1 MTDIEYSDDE
11 RYANESFE
19 NESDTEV
26 PEMSEIESETT
37 TSNSDN
43 EEEDEDEL
51 PSVKLNTV
59 RTYNLKKNLSNKSE
73 PELN

>member
-43 EEEDEDEL
+43 EEEDEL

-59 RTYNLKKNLSNKSE
+59 RTYNLKKNLSKKSKT
-73 PELN
+73 ELN

>member
-19 NESDTEV
+19 YESDTEV

-43 EEEDEDEL
+43 EEEDEL

-59 RTYNLKKNLSNKSE
+59 RTYNLKKNLSKKSKT
-73 PELN
+73 ELN

>member
-26 PEMSEIESETT
+26 PEMSEFESET

-43 EEEDEDEL
+43 EEDDEDEL

-59 RTYNLKKNLSNKSE
+59 RIH
-73 PELN
+73 